1 MKVLLLG
8 DAGHGR
14 TMEVDGKARYSLSF
28 ADTDRES
35 LRICQLPEAGEP
47 VPKPSP
53 LSIIRYNTSLRLSTS
68 KLQVMVCQSIHP
80 ERDKAVELMHN
91 LAGSGSAEP
100 TGLVVNGLA
109 IYIAPGQHDDF
120 TSRAIETL
128 RKAINTSEKVFWQ
141 AVRDI
146 ADEIRGP

>member
-8 DAGHGR
+8 DEGNGR
-14 TMEVDGKARYSLSF
+14 AMWVRDLRDLLFAVYDDDDILLGKPH
-28 ADTDRES
+28 D
-35 LRICQLPEAGEP
+35 PERP
-47 VPKPSP
+47 VPKPKKFAV
-53 LSIIRYNTSLRLSTS
+53 RYSASRRLSTDT
-68 KLQVMVCQSIHP
+68 LGVMVCDSVHP
-80 ERDKAVELMHN
+80 ESDKAVELMHN